1 MPPLP
6 QSTHEVA
13 IVGAGFGGLCVA
25 MKLKAAGIHDF
36 VVLDKNPEVG
46 GTWYEN
52 TYPGAACDVESHLYS
67 YAFAPNPGWSR
78 RFAPGP
84 EIRGYLADLVREKG
98 VTPHLRLGARV
109 VSARF
114 EDGAWRL
121 ETADGGR
128 VRARML
134 VAACG
139 QLNRPALPAIPGL
152 ADFAG
157 PCFHSARWPAGFDPA
172 GQVVAVVGTGA
183 SAIQIVPAL
192 AGRAAGLVLFQRSGA
207 WVLPKGD
214 RAISGLER
222 RLAARVPAAMRLRRA
237 ALALR
242 NEGRGIAFVRHPWM
256 LGAVAW
262 QARRALARGVR
273 DPAKRRALE
282 PNYRLGCKRV
292 LVSDDWYAAVDRD
305 DVAIVSDAIVRI
317 EAEGLVTA
325 DGRLH
330 RADAI
335 VLATG
340 FDAANPLERLNVV
353 GRDGLALNEA
363 WREGPR
369 AHKGVTVPG
378 FPNLFLIYGPNTN
391 LGHDSIVAMIE
402 AAADYVVAAAR
413 HLRARPDRALSVRA
427 EVAAAF
433 DAHLAERLGR
443 TIWSA
448 SCRSWYKRA
457 DGRIT
462 NNWPGL
468 VSGFR
473 ALLRRFEPGE
483 FEAPAEDAPVLRG
496 RGEGRG
502 EGHAS

>member
-1 MPPLP
+1 MSRPRH
-6 QSTHEVA
+6 SSHEIA

-25 MKLKAAGIHDF
+25 VKLKAAGFHDF

-52 TYPGAACDVESHLYS
+52 TYPGAACDVESYRYS
-67 YAFAPNPGWSR
+67 YSFAPNPDWSR
-78 RFAPGP
+78 RFAPGD
-84 EIRGYLADLVREKG
+84 EIRRYLADLVGETG
-98 VTPHLRLGARV
+98 VASHLRLGARV
-109 VSARF
+109 VAARF
-114 EDGAWRL
+114 EDGAWML
-121 ETADGGR
+121 TTADGGR
-128 VRARML
+128 IEARML

-139 QLNRPALPAIPGL
+139 QLNRPALPALPGL
-152 ADFAG
+152 GDFAG
-157 PCFHSARWPAGFDPA
+157 PCFHSARWPAGFDA
-172 GQVVAVVGTGA
+172 KGKAIAVIGTGA

-192 AGRAAGLVLFQRSGA
+192 AGAAAGIALFQRSGA

-214 RAISGLER
+214 RVFSRVER
-222 RLAARVPAAMRLRRA
+222 RLAAGVPASMRLRRA
-237 ALALR
+237 LLAAR
-242 NEGRGIAFVRHPWM
+242 NEARGLAFVRYPWM

-262 QARRALARGVR
+262 RARRALERGVR
-273 DPAKRRALE
+273 DPAKRAALR

-292 LVSDDWYAAVDRD
+292 LLSDDWYAALDRD
-305 DVAIVSDAIVRI
+305 DVAVVPDPIARVEPGGV
-317 EAEGLVTA
+317 VTA

-340 FDAANPLERLNVV
+340 FDAANPLLELNVV
-353 GRDGLALNEA
+353 GRDGVALNEV
-363 WREGPR
+363 WRDGPR

-402 AAADYVVAAAR
+402 AAADYVVGAAR
-413 HLRARPDRALSVRA
+413 YLRARPDRALSVRA
-427 EVAAAF
+427 EAAAAF
-433 DAHLAERLGR
+433 DARVTDRLKR

-448 SCRSWYKRA
+448 HCNSWYKRA
-457 DGRIT
+457 DGRIS

-473 ALLRRFEPGE
+473 ALLRRFEPGD
-483 FEAPAEDAPVLRG
+483 FEAPPAEDAPG
-496 RGEGRG
+496 RPGSGR
-502 EGHAS
+502 